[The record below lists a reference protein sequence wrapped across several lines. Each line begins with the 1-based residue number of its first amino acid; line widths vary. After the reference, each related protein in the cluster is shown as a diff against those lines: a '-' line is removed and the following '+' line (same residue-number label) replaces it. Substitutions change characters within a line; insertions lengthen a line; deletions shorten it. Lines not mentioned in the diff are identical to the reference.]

1 MAGSGIHQKQEGA
14 IDKVGIEPY
23 QMQYRWVML
32 ALVWLLYCSFG
43 LVARS
48 IVPLI
53 TPILE
58 GLNISYSNM
67 GIILGAGQ

>member
-1 MAGSGIHQKQEGA
+1 MHQKQEET

-23 QMQYRWVML
+23 QRRYRWVML

-43 LVARS
+43 LVSGS
-48 IVPLI
+48 IASLI

-58 GLNISYSNM
+58 DLKTHPIPLFVVFRMN
-67 GIILGAGQ
+67 